1 MLNGKK
7 ILLGVTAGIAA
18 YKAANLVRLLIKKG
32 AEVKVIMTPDAQT
45 FVSPYTLSVLSK
57 NKVEIDFF
65 TSDKVWNSH
74 VQIALWADAFVIAPC
89 TANTLAKMA
98 NGLCDNL
105 LMTTYLSARCKIY
118 VAPAMDVDM
127 YHHPA
132 SQSNIQK
139 IVTFGNTIIPPEN
152 GELASGLYG
161 EGRMEEPSTIVS
173 FLEKDFETFG
183 SFKGKK
189 VLISAGPTYE
199 EIDPVRFIGNRSTGK
214 MGIALAN
221 AFAHQG
227 AEVTLVLGPTHL
239 SPNNSVT
246 CIRVESSNEMYEH
259 CNELFRYTDIAIM
272 AAAVADYKA
281 AEYAY
286 QKIKKSR
293 AKRIHEAKTNQQLKT
308 NKETEL
314 QLNLTKTIDILAEL
328 GKQKKQQCLVGFALE
343 TENMIEYAKQKIKF
357 KNLDFIIANTLQDA
371 GAGFAT
377 DTNKISIIESKGN
390 VFDYDMKS
398 KEEVAKD
405 ILNFTLN
412 YLKKL

>member
-18 YKAANLVRLLIKKG
+18 YKAANLVRLLIKRG

-45 FVSPYTLSVLSK
+45 FVSPHTLSVLSK

-65 TSDKVWNSH
+65 STDKVWNSH
-74 VQIALWADAFVIAPC
+74 VQIALWADIFVIAPC

-105 LMTTYLSARCKIY
+105 FMATYLSARCKVY

-127 YHHPA
+127 YHHLT
-132 SQSNIQK
+132 SQNNIQK
-139 IVTFGNTIIPPEN
+139 IVSFGNTIIPPET
-152 GELASGLYG
+152 GELASGLHG
-161 EGRMEEPSTIVS
+161 EGRMAEPENIVL
-173 FLEKDFETFG
+173 FLEKEFETFG

-189 VLISAGPTYE
+189 ILINAGPTYE

-221 AFAHQG
+221 VFAHEG
-227 AEVTLVLGPTHL
+227 AEVTLVLGTTHL
-239 SPNNSVT
+239 SPNSSVT

-259 CNELFRYTDIAIM
+259 CNELFKNTDIAIM

-281 AEYAY
+281 AEYSH
-286 QKIKKSR
+286 QKIKK
-293 AKRIHEAKTNQQLKT
+293 
-308 NKETEL
+308 KETEL
-314 QLNLTKTIDILAEL
+314 QIHLTKTIDILAEL

-343 TENMIEYAKQKIKF
+343 TENVIEYAKQKIKA
-357 KNLDFIIANTLQDA
+357 KSLDFIVANSLQDA

-377 DTNKISIIESKGN
+377 DTNKISIIDNKGN
-390 VFDYDMKS
+390 VFDYELKS
-398 KEEVAKD
+398 KEDVAKD

-412 YLKKL
+412 YLKK